1 MFVLMLD
8 LFSDKENLENE
19 KKRIKGLETAL
30 TFGFVPIV

>member
-19 KKRIKGLETAL
+19 KKRIKGLET
-30 TFGFVPIV
+30 VPKMVRHD